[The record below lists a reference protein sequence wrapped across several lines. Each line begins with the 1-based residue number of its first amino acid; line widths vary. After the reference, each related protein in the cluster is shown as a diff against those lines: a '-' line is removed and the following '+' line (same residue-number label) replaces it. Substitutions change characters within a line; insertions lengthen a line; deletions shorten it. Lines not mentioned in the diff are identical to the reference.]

1 MTGPQ
6 FSNAS
11 VRAYIGLGSNMGDA
25 PAHLAEA
32 RSRVAALPGVRVAA
46 ASSLYRTEP
55 QGRKDQPW
63 FVNQVLALDCEDLT
77 ADTLLNA
84 LLSIENRMG
93 RVRDPAD
100 RFGPRVIDLD
110 VLLFGNEVRTDPRL
124 TLPHPRLA
132 ERAFV
137 LVPLRE
143 IAPDLMLPSGQR
155 VKDLARALPHCV
167 QGDRIF
173 Q

>member
-1 MTGPQ
+1 MPQ
-6 FSNAS
+6 QT
-11 VRAYIGLGSNMGDA
+11 AYISLGSNLGNG
-25 PAHLAEA
+25 PSQLAVA
-32 RSRVAALPGVRVAA
+32 RQAVAALPGVTVAA

-63 FVNQVLALDCEDLT
+63 FVNQVLALSCEAFLT
-77 ADTLLNA
+77 ADA
-84 LLSIENRMG
+84 LLTALLETETAMG
-93 RVRDPAD
+93 RVRDAAD

-110 VLLFGNEVRTDPRL
+110 VLLFGGQIRTPEQSPRL
-124 TLPHPRLA
+124 VLPHPRLA

-143 IAPDLMLPSGQR
+143 IAPGLILPTGGRVEDLL
-155 VKDLARALPHCV
+155 LALPHRV
-167 QGDRIF
+167 EGDCIF

>member
-6 FSNAS
+6 FYEAL
-11 VRAYIGLGSNMGDA
+11 VRAYISLGSNMGDG

-32 RSRVAALPGVRVAA
+32 GSHVAALPGVSVAA
-46 ASSLYRTEP
+46 VSSLYRTEP
-55 QGRKDQPW
+55 QGRRDQPW
-63 FVNQVLALDCEDLT
+63 FVNQVLALDCHGLT
-77 ADTLLNA
+77 ADTLLSA
-84 LLSIENRMG
+84 LLSIENHMG

-110 VLLFGNEVRTDPRL
+110 LLLFSSEVRAEPRL

-167 QGDRIF
+167 EGDRIF

>member
-1 MTGPQ
+1 MAEPR
-6 FSNAS
+6 SCKAP
-11 VRAYIGLGSNMGDA
+11 VRAYISLGSNLGDG

-32 RSRVAALPGVRVAA
+32 RRWVAALPGVTVAA

-63 FVNQVLALDCEDLT
+63 FVNQVLALDCGDPC
-77 ADTLLNA
+77 ADA
-84 LLSIENRMG
+84 LLSALLGIEDAMG
-93 RVRDPAD
+93 RVRDPVD
-100 RFGPRVIDLD
+100 RFGPRLIDLD
-110 VLLFGNEVRTDPRL
+110 VLLFGDEVRTEPRL
-124 TLPHPRLA
+124 TLPHPRLT

-143 IAPDLMLPSGQR
+143 IAPDLMLPSGQC
-155 VKDLARALPHCV
+155 VQDLARAVPHRV